1 MFTPSLLLLFVSSSF
16 DPACLPALST
26 VTPIAS
32 TTLPMLTPDQGTGKS
47 KQAEQ
52 EEKGTS
58 AVFKSFPGMIE
69 IPKGK
74 VKMGL
79 AEADAKKLIAENPN
93 AAQEIGAQVG
103 NWSGTLERTFI
114 GPTEVT
120 NEMYL
125 RYVED
130 TGAMPSPS
138 WAQFTREQ
146 RLAIIQELQSKD
158 RAAVFDDNAQAVWWQ
173 EHWQEGQVKWSVP
186 AEDALLPVGFISYR
200 DAIDYCRWAGL
211 RLPTEE
217 EWVRAARGAENLT
230 FPFGSVYKPELFAHT
245 AARPRA
251 LAHKLVPASSLGG
264 QSEFGLADMSG
275 NLWEWTDSPF
285 NKLPGF
291 ESFKVKTKAGST
303 VVISPSFDAAS
314 RVIKGGSYVNK
325 GEFCTVNT
333 RYGLLTHYRAPIL
346 GFRVASSDIPC
357 YNAAILASRSVDVSS
372 ALMGGD
378 PTTLLAADKVIGLE
392 IRRIVP
398 ESALTGNRSEPKAP
412 MPSSKLPAGYAV
424 FDRYDTLAAIPLR
437 DLNVKKGKLER
448 TVAETG
454 PFPIGVLHSTVALEK
469 ANTLSGTYIMMYMA
483 PLEAEMV
490 LDLKATLP
498 PKEMIEDYKPKE
510 LAEGEIPITD
520 LWPNMEGLTI
530 TPGHEYVLLVNKENK
545 GVGMLPLLKAPKY
558 GKLRSAENRVRV
570 NLDRGWIEY
579 EMSIPTGK
587 SDAWSFRFS
596 MVPRGKDG
604 ALTRRDSWD
613 GSYFEVV
620 EPKEKN

>member
-1 MFTPSLLLLFVSSSF
+1 MFTPSLLLLFVSSSL
-16 DPACLPALST
+16 DPACLPALGT

-32 TTLPMLTPDQGTGKS
+32 AALPMLAPDQGSGKGKKS
-47 KQAEQ
+47 GQ
-52 EEKGTS
+52 EEKGNS
-58 AVFKSFPGMIE
+58 RVLKSFPGMIE

-79 AEADAKKLIAENPN
+79 AESVAKKLIAENPN

-103 NWSGTLERTFI
+103 NWTGTLERAFI
-114 GPTEVT
+114 APTEVT

-125 RYVED
+125 RYVDD

-158 RAAVFDDNAQAVWWQ
+158 RAAVFDANAQAVWWQ
-173 EHWQEGQVKWSVP
+173 GHWQEGQVKWSVP
-186 AEDALLPVGFISYR
+186 AEEALFPVGFISYR
-200 DAIDYCRWAGL
+200 DAIDYCTWAGL

-217 EWVRAARGAENLT
+217 EWVRAARGADDQT
-230 FPFGSVYKPELFAHT
+230 FPFGSDYKAELFAHT
-245 AARPRA
+245 AAKPRV
-251 LAHKLVPASSLGG
+251 LAHKLVPASSLNG

-291 ESFKVKTKAGST
+291 KSFQVKTRAGST
-303 VVISPSFDAAS
+303 VVISPNFDAAS
-314 RVIKGGSYVNK
+314 RVIKGGSYINK
-325 GEFCTVNT
+325 SEVCTVNT
-333 RYGLLTHYRAPIL
+333 RAGLLTHFRAPIL

-357 YNAAILASRSVDVSS
+357 YNAALLASRSVDVSS

-378 PTTLLAADKVIGLE
+378 PTTLLATEKVLGLE
-392 IRRIVP
+392 IRRVVP
-398 ESALTGNRSEPKAP
+398 ESELTGNRSEPKAP
-412 MPSSKLPAGYAV
+412 LPASKLPDGYAV

-437 DLNVKKGKLER
+437 DLNVKKGKLAR
-448 TVAETG
+448 TVEETG

-469 ANTLSGTYIMMYMA
+469 ANTLAGTYIMMYMA

-490 LDLKATLP
+490 LDLNATLP
-498 PKEMIEDYKPKE
+498 AKEMIEDYKPKE
-510 LAEGEIPITD
+510 LAEGDIPITD

-530 TPGHEYVLLVNKENK
+530 SSGTEYVLLVDKENK
-545 GVGMLPLLKAPKY
+545 GVGILPLLRAPKY

-570 NLDRGWIEY
+570 NLDKGWIEY
-579 EMSIPTGK
+579 EISIPTGK

-596 MVPRGKDG
+596 MVPRGKNG

-620 EPKEKN
+620 EPKKKN